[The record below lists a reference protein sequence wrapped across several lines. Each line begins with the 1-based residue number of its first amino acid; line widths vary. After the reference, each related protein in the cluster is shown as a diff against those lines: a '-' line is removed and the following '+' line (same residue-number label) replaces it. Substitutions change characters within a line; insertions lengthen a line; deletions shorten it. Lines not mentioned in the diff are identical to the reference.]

1 MALDHDNNQAFTKN
15 NNRVVRGIFSSSW
28 SCESNYENNRNNSTM
43 AKEHEEIL
51 PPTTQNII
59 ISSFE
64 DGLDYILSHF
74 EEPIW
79 PRTVSIHATKRAQI
93 PVYSKEEALAKFK
106 QSNLL
111 DCRINAYSNYTE
123 FERINRQ
130 APKFIF
136 IDIDRA
142 TFDTDRKFELV
153 VNRTCKNINE
163 ILGGKPTILWT
174 GNGIHI
180 YQPVQGVILE
190 LESMFSKFDIPSQRF
205 LKFAARHLSD
215 KKSDTANTP
224 AFRSC
229 LLRIPGSHNLKRVQK
244 NNGIINSTTE
254 VKVIQKWNG
263 IRPKINPLLYP
274 FYIWIAGEK
283 IKEIDQLQKLNKK
296 RKKYNVSSSSSI
308 DWIEEK
314 ILQAQISDHRK
325 FVSHWILSRYL
336 INVKHMNPDEAYA
349 VLKDWSMGCNGVK
362 ALSPSTTE
370 FDKRIRYDIKEA
382 VKTGKA
388 PIGKKLLE
396 EMNKDLYAMLFFI
409 K

>member
-136 IDIDRA
+136 IDINRA

-180 YQPVQGVILE
+180 YQPVQGVIL
-190 LESMFSKFDIPSQRF
+190 SWRVCSQNLTF
-205 LKFAARHLSD
+205 LHS
-215 KKSDTANTP
+215 
-224 AFRSC
+224 
-229 LLRIPGSHNLKRVQK
+229 
-244 NNGIINSTTE
+244 
-254 VKVIQKWNG
+254 
-263 IRPKINPLLYP
+263 
-274 FYIWIAGEK
+274 
-283 IKEIDQLQKLNKK
+283 
-296 RKKYNVSSSSSI
+296 VS
-308 DWIEEK
+308 
-314 ILQAQISDHRK
+314 
-325 FVSHWILSRYL
+325 
-336 INVKHMNPDEAYA
+336 
-349 VLKDWSMGCNGVK
+349 
-362 ALSPSTTE
+362 
-370 FDKRIRYDIKEA
+370 
-382 VKTGKA
+382 
-388 PIGKKLLE
+388 
-396 EMNKDLYAMLFFI
+396 
-409 K
+409 